1 MIENIV
7 FSSGGIMGFGFVGA
21 YQYIYENNLH
31 KNIKNILGC
40 SVGAMISLCISLG
53 YTSNEIKGITLGMDI
68 TKMINKDNNILDIVN
83 NYGFDNGE
91 HMIKILKI
99 LIKKK
104 TGNPD
109 LTFKEHYEKFRTKLI
124 IVGCNI
130 NKNEDEFFNYKTQP
144 DMKLWEA
151 IRISCS
157 IPLVFTP
164 YKYKDNLYV
173 DGALN
178 NPCPSNYFR
187 NQDKT
192 ISFILESDI
201 TENDNVES
209 NDFQSYL
216 TNLIFYNLRNNKKK
230 KKKNKNS
237 ITIILKKENEYTE
250 FSLSEENKIKFI
262 NQGYNITKELLPII
276 IENTIDKNTIDKNIF
291 PKDIL
296 KKEN

>member
-7 FSSGGIMGFGFVGA
+7 FSSGGIMGFAFVGA

-40 SVGAMISLCISLG
+40 SVGSMISLCISLG

-109 LTFKEHYEKFRTKLI
+109 LTFKEHYKMFNTKLI
-124 IVGCNI
+124 IVGCNV

-178 NPCPSNYFR
+178 NPCPCNYFK
-187 NQDKT
+187 NQEKT
-192 ISFILESDI
+192 VSFILESDI

-230 KKKNKNS
+230 KKKKKNS
-237 ITIILKKENEYTE
+237 ITIILKKENEYSE

-262 NQGYNITKELLPII
+262 EQGYNITKELLPII
-276 IENTIDKNTIDKNIF
+276 IENTIDNNIKD
-291 PKDIL
+291 KDI
-296 KKEN
+296 KKI

>member
-109 LTFKEHYEKFRTKLI
+109 LTFKEHYEKFKTKLI
-124 IVGCNI
+124 IVGCNV
-130 NKNEDEFFNYKTQP
+130 NKNEDEFFNYRTQP

-151 IRISCS
+151 IRISCG

-178 NPCPSNYFR
+178 NPCPSNYFK
-187 NQDKT
+187 NQEKT
-192 ISFILESDI
+192 VSFILESDI

-216 TNLIFYNLRNNKKK
+216 TNLIFYC
-230 KKKNKNS
+230 
-237 ITIILKKENEYTE
+237 
-250 FSLSEENKIKFI
+250 
-262 NQGYNITKELLPII
+262 PIWYFYYI
-276 IENTIDKNTIDKNIF
+276 HF
-291 PKDIL
+291 RFHL
-296 KKEN
+296 